1 MIENEIES
9 KIENTVFDDLVNEMV
24 DNRKKLSEIL
34 DKVTSFRNNIERLIP
49 NSNEYKN
56 RFIMEQKIKTVTE
69 IIKSELEIRK
79 QIDNS
84 IKTEFDLRSKVKE
97 SDKESDGDISKII
110 SLLEG
115 ANFLENNENE
125 SLDDIEEDQEE
136 NEIKFDEINE
146 LEIQQIDDNDNNVI
160 SLQKEQQ

>member
-1 MIENEIES
+1 MNTPES
-9 KIENTVFDDLVNEMV
+9 NSIYNDLIQEMV
-24 DNRKKLSEIL
+24 DNRKNLSGIL
-34 DKVTSFRNNIERLIP
+34 DKVSNFRNNIEKMIP
-49 NSNEYKN
+49 TSNEYKN

-69 IIKSELEIRK
+69 IIKAELDIRK

>member
-125 SLDDIEEDQEE
+125 SLDDIEDQEE